1 MNSVHCDGGIDMKKA
16 LLYTI
21 MLLSFIILAGCK
33 KKEVFLSSDDVTANT
48 FLVKRNGKLYV
59 AIVEDFDKSYYNLS
73 ELNEF
78 VTKEVNAYNQKVGS
92 EEVTIEELEL
102 KNGKVIMILCYSKMA
117 HYSAFN
123 NMPAAYYSADTQN
136 VALELPS
143 QYVEAGKN
151 DLVDKDTAMKNG
163 KNKVLVLYEPYEI
176 IVEGDIKYYS
186 DNATYLQ
193 ENKVRSMNDD
203 ITVVIYKP

>member
-1 MNSVHCDGGIDMKKA
+1 MKKA